1 MMRRDKTGIILM
13 AHREKKP
20 ACMRESLSISH
31 TSHFLPA
38 FLPIAEAKTNKKRA
52 TPKPATAISVDA
64 IFRSDRVNPGILA
77 GTMQL
82 KGATDWQV
90 IGIDEKEPIGGQRSA
105 SPIGGGR
112 I

>member
-1 MMRRDKTGIILM
+1 MAGCTGLEPPF
-13 AHREKKP
+13 R
-20 ACMRESLSISH
+20 L
-31 TSHFLPA
+31 
-38 FLPIAEAKTNKKRA
+38 EAKSLENA
-52 TPKPATAISVDA
+52 D
-64 IFRSDRVNPGILA
+64 LA

-90 IGIDEKEPIGGQRSA
+90 IGIDEKEPIGGRWSA